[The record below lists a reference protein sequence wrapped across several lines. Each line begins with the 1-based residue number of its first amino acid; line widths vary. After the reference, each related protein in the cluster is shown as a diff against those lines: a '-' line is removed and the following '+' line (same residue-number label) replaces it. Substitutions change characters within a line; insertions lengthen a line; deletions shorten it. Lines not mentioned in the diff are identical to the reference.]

1 VEVPGLSI
9 KVARPSRT
17 ELVATLLDRT
27 GLEPFA
33 TIAWAFVASGL
44 RVDWSPPAF
53 DAGDP
58 AAAVG
63 GGWGRVFVR
72 VRLRLDA
79 MNRPAVPRR
88 HKERQQR
95 SWAALMGPQS

>member
-44 RVDWSPPAF
+44 RVDWSPPAY

-58 AAAVG
+58 AAARG
-63 GGWGRVFVR
+63 AGWGSVFVR

-88 HKERQQR
+88 HKQRPQR
-95 SWAALMGPQS
+95 SWAALMGPQR